1 MLNALAQA
9 SAIAVLNV
17 MLQAVPTAVLEA
29 VLLNAM
35 VEAVPIAVLEAVLNA
50 IAILV
55 LNAMRSA
62 GGSFNRSAQ
71 CSG

>member
-1 MLNALAQA
+1 M
-9 SAIAVLNV
+9 
-17 MLQAVPTAVLEA
+17 PYAVLEA

-35 VEAVPIAVLEAVLNA
+35 VEAVPVAVLEAVLNA
-50 IAILV
+50 IAIPV